1 MTTMKNLLIVI
12 LVFTFLGCQMETKEK
27 RIQEEIK
34 NLDYREVSMKIDF
47 GDDAEVHK
55 YEEYVSG
62 MDDRLKFRVADKLI
76 NNEGGKEVI
85 RYELTEIDTKT
96 ELCVKHFAA
105 FLSESDTAEY
115 YSKDTLMEKV
125 ESRSFFIDKKEYF
138 VYKIQEV
145 DNFMGSCNTSI
156 ISPDFGFIFGKG
168 SAGDF
173 EISQHAGNKILDELI
188 HIVKQDSV
196 FINCSQHLLDISN
209 NNTNHHHFH
218 GH

>member
-1 MTTMKNLLIVI
+1 MKKLLIVI
-12 LVFTFLGCQMETKEK
+12 LVFAFFGCQMETKQK
-27 RIQEEIK
+27 GIQEEIK
-34 NLDYREVSMKIDF
+34 NLDYKEISMEIDF
-47 GDDAEVHK
+47 GDEQEVHE

-62 MDDRLKFRVADKLI
+62 IDDDLKFRVADKLI
-76 NNEGGKEVI
+76 NNEGGKEII
-85 RYELTEIDTKT
+85 RYELTEIDTKRK
-96 ELCVKHFAA
+96 LCVKHSAA
-105 FLSESDTAEY
+105 FLAELDTAEY
-115 YSKDTLMEKV
+115 YRQDTLMEKV

-156 ISPDFGFIFGKG
+156 VSPDFGFIFGKG

-173 EISQHAGNKILDELI
+173 EISQHTGNEIVDELI
-188 HIVKQDSV
+188 EIIKQDSV